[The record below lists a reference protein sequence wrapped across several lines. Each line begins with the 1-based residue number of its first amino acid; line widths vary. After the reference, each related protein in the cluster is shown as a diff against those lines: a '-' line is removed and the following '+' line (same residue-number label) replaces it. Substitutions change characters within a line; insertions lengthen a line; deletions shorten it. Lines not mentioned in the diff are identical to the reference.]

1 MKNYEQIRAKNALT
15 AADKYKFKGE
25 NDGEVVKK
33 IPNLI
38 IDNGILATC
47 AFATERGKGYENVFR
62 AIIEHLSDSEI
73 GLLRS
78 KDMPVNDFIKHL
90 SEISSADLRHI
101 TSETMAYLN
110 YLRRF
115 V

>member
-1 MKNYEQIRAKNALT
+1 MKNYEQIRAKNALA
-15 AADKYKFKGE
+15 AADKYGFKGK

-47 AFATERGKGYENVFR
+47 AFAKERGKGYDDVFN
-62 AIIEHLSDSEI
+62 AVIEHLSDPEI
-73 GLLRS
+73 SLVRKGMS
-78 KDMPVNDFIKHL
+78 VDDFIKHL

-101 TSETMAYLN
+101 TAETMAYLN